1 MHIAAG
7 ESHSLAVSVQGH
19 VYSWG
24 LAANGRLGCSRARV
38 AHCFREA
45 TQALLP
51 MYVMG
56 GVEQKKKKIVR
67 VSAGDAHSMAIDD
80 AGLLF
85 AWGRNVEGQLGV
97 GDEKSR
103 MLPTIVP
110 CPRMK
115 TVAAGCIHTVA
126 ITLDGHGFSWGVDG
140 GGRLGL
146 IEEAGLVSTPRRCAA
161 GDIKGAGSAALRLVD
176 AAVGKAHS
184 VFLAEK
190 GSVWVF
196 CGTGASPALANTAPG
211 STVLELESAL
221 GPDDPKPEGL

>member
-1 MHIAAG
+1 
-7 ESHSLAVSVQGH
+7 
-19 VYSWG
+19 
-24 LAANGRLGCSRARV
+24 
-38 AHCFREA
+38 
-45 TQALLP
+45 

-161 GDIKGAGSAALRLVD
+161 GDIRSRIGSSE
-176 AAVGKAHS
+176 VGR
-184 VFLAEK
+184 
-190 GSVWVF
+190 
-196 CGTGASPALANTAPG
+196 CGCRQG
-211 STVLELESAL
+211 AL
-221 GPDDPKPEGL
+221 GLLGRERFRLGVLRDWCITSARKHRAGQHSAGARISSGTRRPQARRSIK